1 MDIWSAGAICT
12 LVFSGL
18 AFAALCGLTYLVWK
32 KREMQALK
40 IKSPTLLTIFLIA
53 NIATVVL
60 LSLVQ
65 LNLELYYS
73 SGAAT
78 RAGLRDA
85 A

>member
-1 MDIWSAGAICT
+1 MDTWSAGAICT
-12 LVFSGL
+12 LVFSGFVFAGLCAL
-18 AFAALCGLTYLVWK
+18 AYLVWK
-32 KREMQALK
+32 RREMQALK

-60 LSLVQ
+60 LTLVQ

-73 SGAAT
+73 FGVAK
-78 RAGLRDA
+78 RAGLITA

>member
-1 MDIWSAGAICT
+1 MVCWCDLHASFLGIGFCSSLRTNIPS
-12 LVFSGL
+12 VE
-18 AFAALCGLTYLVWK
+18 K
-32 KREMQALK
+32 KRDEALK

-65 LNLELYYS
+65 LNLELYNS
-73 SGAAT
+73 SGAT